1 MRIINTNI
9 KSMAYIALLLF
20 IFFCFLAATADAAPQ
35 VKTDK
40 DVYGPGETIKV
51 NFFNAPGSSRDWI
64 CIAAAGAK
72 DDDAGDYKYM
82 PGGESQGVLTFDAPQ
97 PGKYEVRAYYNYSR
111 NGYVVSARYGFTV
124 GATASRA
131 EAVASSTTPA
141 PAPEI
146 IKPVEAQ
153 AATYSPS
160 G

>member
-72 DDDAGDYKYM
+72 DDDAGDYK
-82 PGGESQGVLTFDAPQ
+82 
-97 PGKYEVRAYYNYSR
+97 
-111 NGYVVSARYGFTV
+111 
-124 GATASRA
+124 
-131 EAVASSTTPA
+131 
-141 PAPEI
+141 
-146 IKPVEAQ
+146 
-153 AATYSPS
+153 
-160 G
+160 

>member
-72 DDDAGDYKYM
+72 DDDAGDYKT
-82 PGGESQGVLTFDAPQ
+82 GGSTGNL
-97 PGKYEVRAYYNYSR
+97 KSCRCSSR
-111 NGYVVSARYGFTV
+111 FRLIYFLQSCHFFLD
-124 GATASRA
+124 
-131 EAVASSTTPA
+131 
-141 PAPEI
+141 
-146 IKPVEAQ
+146 KPI
-153 AATYSPS
+153 SLI
-160 G
+160 